1 MKDERVYLRHILRC
15 IQRIEEYTLEGRDA
29 FFASALVQDAVI
41 RNLQTLA
48 ESSRRLRESA
58 TRPPGNHAVGFGPT
72 STKRSTSL
80 CGPASPRAEDPNT
93 RTRVTPWRRAA
104 ARICS
109 RFDWTKSTIGVASPL
124 ASQAGASSSMVL
136 SACPHS

>member
-58 TRPPGNHAVGFGPT
+58 TAPHPNVDWKGLAGFRNVLVHDYLGVDLELVYRAVQNDV
-72 STKRSTSL
+72 
-80 CGPASPRAEDPNT
+80 PRLK
-93 RTRVTPWRRAA
+93 AA
-104 ARICS
+104 CE
-109 RFDWTKSTIGVASPL
+109 L
-124 ASQAGASSSMVL
+124 LLAGARTDERES
-136 SACPHS
+136 